1 MASNHLPTE
10 LTIVCLLGILSFL
23 LVIYFTHRAL
33 FLYHRLFFTI
43 VSYFGFVLVLSLLI
57 RAIFPLL

>member
-1 MASNHLPTE
+1 MASNHLPPE

-33 FLYHRLFFTI
+33 F
-43 VSYFGFVLVLSLLI
+43 
-57 RAIFPLL
+57 